1 MKKII
6 TLLTLSQFLWI
17 SLAIN
22 VWDCQRLSTIK
33 KLIPN
38 DKLYQ
43 QAYSNLQKY
52 CNWDKKVLNSS
63 YYINHYLDVNF
74 RYLDW
79 FEENSDPQA
88 KERRNYLNQI
98 AEVNYK
104 NIDKKQLLEKYS
116 KYRWISRS
124 SWSLYRK
131 YIRICNNLYSI
142 NSIIEPNNLENNKSN
157 IISSYF
163 NKCYQLANKRKLQE
177 TILVQTILYKIHY
190 QTIQQKLFR
199 LVNQDF
205 LKKRDNLYNKFVI
218 SLWDFLYLVRRFI
231 KSYNANTK

>member
-1 MKKII
+1 MKKFVFF
-6 TLLTLSQFLWI
+6 LVVFQLTWI

-22 VWDCQRLSTIK
+22 IWDCLRLSIIK

-38 DKLYQ
+38 NKLSK
-43 QAYSNLQKY
+43 QALNNLKKY
-52 CNWDKKVLNSS
+52 CNWDKKVISS
-63 YYINHYLDVNF
+63 PYYVNHYLDVNF

-79 FEENSDPQA
+79 FENNSDPQA

-98 AEVNYK
+98 AKVNYE
-104 NIDKKQLLEKYS
+104 NIDTKQLIEEYN
-116 KYRWISRS
+116 KYRWLSNKS
-124 SWSLYRK
+124 QSLYLK
-131 YIRICNNLYSI
+131 YKKVCDSLSWIISHIETNL
-142 NSIIEPNNLENNKSN
+142 LWNNKAGIIN
-157 IISSYF
+157 IYT

-205 LKKRDNLYNKFVI
+205 LKKRDNLYNKFVV

-231 KSYNANTK
+231 KSYDANTK